1 MPKII
6 IRRFRQLRKL
16 QRVDLNE
23 EVATAMSSKMIHWR
37 VFLLFQQS
45 RSQMSQSFLSVY
57 SLSIP
62 YKMDS
67 RQSKMSYLND
77 HNSFRR
83 FISDSPGGLRGVFA

>member
-1 MPKII
+1 
-6 IRRFRQLRKL
+6 
-16 QRVDLNE
+16 
-23 EVATAMSSKMIHWR
+23 
-37 VFLLFQQS
+37 
-45 RSQMSQSFLSVY
+45 MSQSFLSVY